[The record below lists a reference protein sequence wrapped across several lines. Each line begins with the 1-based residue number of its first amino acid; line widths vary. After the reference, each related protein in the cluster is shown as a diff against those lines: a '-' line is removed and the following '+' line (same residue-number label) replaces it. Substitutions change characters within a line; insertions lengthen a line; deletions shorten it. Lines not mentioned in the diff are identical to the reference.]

1 MTVQPTPRTSRLMTA
16 LVIVSLILVALLWA
30 AAYIRS
36 EPKVPRRTTII
47 RLDRSVSHRG
57 LVRRF
62 D

>member
-1 MTVQPTPRTSRLMTA
+1 MTA